1 MQAEWDEDAIVAK
14 LVAGCLAAE
23 RAPKPAVK
31 PRAII
36 VIDEAGRIVV
46 RHRSARTGGEWVNVR
61 AASLDD
67 ARALQQ
73 SLMTTV
79 NVLA

>member
-23 RAPKPAVK
+23 RAPRPACK
-31 PRAII
+31 PRAVI

-46 RHRSARTGGEWVNVR
+46 RHRSARTGGEWVSVR
-61 AASLDD
+61 ASTLDN
-67 ARALQQ
+67 ARALQA
-73 SLMTTV
+73 SLVRTIDVTV
-79 NVLA
+79 

>member
-23 RAPKPAVK
+23 RAPKPAIK

-36 VIDEAGRIVV
+36 TISEAGRIAV
-46 RHRSARTGGEWVNVR
+46 RHRSARTGGEWVSVR
-61 AASLDD
+61 ASTLDE
-67 ARALQQ
+67 ARALQR
-73 SLMTTV
+73 SLSATV

>member
-1 MQAEWDEDAIVAK
+1 MQVNDDEMVER
-14 LVAGCLAAE
+14 LVAYCRAVE
-23 RAPKPAVK
+23 KAPKPAVK
-31 PRAII
+31 SRAVI

-61 AASLDD
+61 AASLDE
-67 ARALQQ
+67 ARGLQR
-73 SLMTTV
+73 SLMSTV

>member
-1 MQAEWDEDAIVAK
+1 MNAEWDEDAIVAK
-14 LVAGCLAAE
+14 LVAGCLAAD
-23 RAPKPAVK
+23 RAPKPACK

-36 VIDEAGRIVV
+36 TISEAGRIAV

-61 AASLDD
+61 AASLDE
-67 ARALQQ
+67 ARGLQR
-73 SLMTTV
+73 SLMSTV